1 MLVIDIEKNAEFR
14 WIIVK
19 KKRKRNCF
27 FRFRT
32 CGRATGYRL
41 RFGETIDLSQLDT
54 KLVLWMVAESKTTID
69 FGTRSWRA
77 FSCCMPRQ
85 RRIIFC
91 AMLLGLPF
99 SIIIIF
105 VWKYSFS
112 HDKCLPASYYWSTE
126 NVTYSRSRAHLPR
139 RFWSAA
145 SSFSM
150 RNTSTVL
157 AWVSR
162 GLPIFSLA
170 AYSSS

>member
-1 MLVIDIEKNAEFR
+1 
-14 WIIVK
+14 
-19 KKRKRNCF
+19 
-27 FRFRT
+27 
-32 CGRATGYRL
+32 
-41 RFGETIDLSQLDT
+41 
-54 KLVLWMVAESKTTID
+54 MVAESKTIID
-69 FGTRSWRA
+69 FGSRSWRA
-77 FSCCMPRQ
+77 FSFCMPRQ

-150 RNTSTVL
+150 RNTSTLLASGTFRLITARLFNVHPLQCERSGADWWIPIIVMLWWFHYLGPVDCTCIFYSDVL
-157 AWVSR
+157 VNW
-162 GLPIFSLA
+162 
-170 AYSSS
+170 